1 MPEIPAAAR
10 TLDGDLR
17 DVFGARIRSVVV
29 YGIHAREAEQRHAG
43 DGHGGSGHGGEAPPL
58 HILAVVDSLT
68 PDDLR
73 ACAVRLPGWNDVGLA
88 TPLLLASD
96 EFARSLDV
104 FPFELSAI
112 IADHIV
118 VSGERPFDG
127 MRVKAA
133 DLRQACEVQAR
144 GHLLHLRQAFMETR
158 GRADALAV
166 LIVHSAPAW
175 AALLQNVARLDGHA
189 SHDRSAAARHVERLL
204 AVTNGVEEIVK
215 LAGVKEIPSA
225 DALRIFPGYIDAA
238 ERLTK
243 YVDRWSQA
251 K

>member
-1 MPEIPAAAR
+1 MPEIPAAVR
-10 TLDGDLR
+10 TLDNDLR
-17 DVFGARIRSVVV
+17 EVFGARVRSVVV
-29 YGIHAREAEQRHAG
+29 YGIHAREAEHRHAG
-43 DGHGGSGHGGEAPPL
+43 NGHGHGDEAPL
-58 HILAVVDSLT
+58 VRTLAVVDSLAS
-68 PDDLR
+68 DDLR
-73 ACAVRLPGWNDVGLA
+73 TCAVRLTKWHDLGLA

-96 EFARSLDV
+96 EFSRSLDV

-112 IADHIV
+112 IADHAV
-118 VSGERPFDG
+118 VSGASPFDG
-127 MRVKAA
+127 LRVEAA
-133 DLRQACEVQAR
+133 DLRRACEVQAR

-166 LIVHSAPAW
+166 LIVRSAPAW
-175 AALLQNVARLDGHA
+175 ASLLENVARLDGHS

-204 AVTNGVEEIVK
+204 TVTNGVEEIVK

-225 DALRIFPGYIDAA
+225 DALRIFPGYLDAV